1 MTAHQASVL
10 SRRPSQAA
18 GPAEIDVTP
27 VMNMF
32 IILIPFLVSMAVFTH
47 LATHA
52 FSLPSEDG
60 AGRARTADAVPLTVA
75 MAADA
80 VAVVW
85 GDVELLRLAVAAD
98 GSFDADRLVA
108 VLAAERRRHSGVDE
122 VVVAV
127 DDGVLCAEVVRCLDS
142 CQAAGYGDVGLAAG
156 TNLDRPRA
164 EVSP

>member
-1 MTAHQASVL
+1 MHARQASIL
-10 SRRPSQAA
+10 SRRPSGLDHQADV
-18 GPAEIDVTP
+18 DVTP

-52 FSLPSEDG
+52 FSLPSDDG
-60 AGRARTADAVPLTVA
+60 AGQARMADEVPLTVA
-75 MAADA
+75 VSAAA

-85 GDVELLRLAVAAD
+85 GDVEVAHLTVAAD
-98 GSFDADRLVA
+98 GSFDTVALQA
-108 VLAAERRRHSGVDE
+108 VLAAERERRPDLDE

-127 DDGVLCAEVVRCLDS
+127 ADGVVCADVVRCLDQ
-142 CQAAGYGDVGLAAG
+142 CKAAGYQDVGLAAG
-156 TNLDRPRA
+156 AGPDRFAA